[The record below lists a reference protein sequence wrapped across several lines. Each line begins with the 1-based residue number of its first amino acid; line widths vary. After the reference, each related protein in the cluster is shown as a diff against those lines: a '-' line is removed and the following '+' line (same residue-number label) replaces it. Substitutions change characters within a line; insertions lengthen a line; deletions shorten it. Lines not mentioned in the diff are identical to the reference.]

1 LGFVRRLIILGSTG
15 SIGTQALDV
24 VRRHPDRFEIVALAA
39 ATKHE
44 LLVGQVR
51 EFMPPVVGV
60 TEETAA
66 QELRAGLEGLRS
78 PDIVTGP
85 DAAERLARDVEADMV
100 VNAMVGAVGLPPTL
114 AALQS
119 GKMLALANKE
129 SLVVGG
135 ELVLDLVKGEPER
148 LIPVD
153 SEHAALAQCLRGER
167 REDLRRVVLTA
178 SGGPFRGWT
187 REELAK
193 ASVKEALAHPT
204 WRMGPKITIDSA
216 TLMNKGLE
224 VIEAH
229 YLFRLEFSQ
238 IDVVVHPESVIHGLA
253 EFTDGS
259 FIAQLAEPLMRLPI
273 QLALA
278 YPDRLEKGVRSLDLA
293 SLRKLTFEPVDVEA
307 FPALDLA
314 YRAGR
319 MGATFPAVLNAAN
332 EVGVMA
338 FLEGKIP
345 LTGIADVVASV
356 LDEHEPA
363 SVVSLVT
370 LDRADRWARR
380 RAAELIEAS

>member
-24 VRRHPDRFEIVALAA
+24 VRRHSDRFEIVALAA

-66 QELRAGLEGLRS
+66 EELRAGLEGLRS
-78 PDIVTGP
+78 PEIVTGP

-119 GKMLALANKE
+119 GKLLALANKE

-167 REDLRRVVLTA
+167 REDLRRVILTA

-259 FIAQLAEPLMRLPI
+259 LMAQLAEPLMRLPI
-273 QLALA
+273 QLALG
-278 YPDRLEKGVRSLDLA
+278 YPERLAKGVRSLDLA
-293 SLRKLTFEPVDVEA
+293 SLRKLTFEPVDVDA

-345 LTGIADVVASV
+345 LTGIADVVGRV
-356 LDEHEPA
+356 LDEHEPG

-380 RAAELIEAS
+380 RAAELIEAR

>member
-1 LGFVRRLIILGSTG
+1 MRRLVILGSTG

-39 ATKHE
+39 ATKHD

-51 EFMPPVVGV
+51 EFMPPVIGV
-60 TEETAA
+60 TEDTAA
-66 QELRAGLEGLRS
+66 EELRAGLEGLRA
-78 PDIVTGP
+78 PEIVTGP

-167 REDLRRVVLTA
+167 REDVRRVILTA

-229 YLFRLEFSQ
+229 YLFRLEYSQ
-238 IDVVVHPESVIHGLA
+238 IDVVVHPESVIHGLV

-259 FIAQLAEPLMRLPI
+259 MIAQLAEPLMRLPI

-278 YPDRLEKGVRSLDLA
+278 YPDRMGKGVRSLDLA
-293 SLRKLTFEPVDVEA
+293 SLRRLTFEPVDVDA

-319 MGATFPAVLNAAN
+319 MGATFPAALNAAN

-338 FLEGKIP
+338 FLEGKVP
-345 LTGIADVVASV
+345 LTGIADLVARV

-380 RAAELIEAS
+380 RAAELIEEG

>member
-1 LGFVRRLIILGSTG
+1 MRRLIILGSTG

>member
-24 VRRHPDRFEIVALAA
+24 VRRHSDRFEIVALAA

-66 QELRAGLEGLRS
+66 DELRAGLEGLRA
-78 PDIVTGP
+78 PEIITGP

-167 REDLRRVVLTA
+167 REDLRRVILTA

-187 REELAK
+187 RDELAK

-259 FIAQLAEPLMRLPI
+259 LMAQLAEPLMRLPI

-278 YPDRLEKGVRSLDLA
+278 YPDRLGKGVRSLDLA

-319 MGATFPAVLNAAN
+319 MGSTFPAALNAAN

-345 LTGIADVVASV
+345 LTGIAEVVARV

-380 RAAELIEAS
+380 WAAELIEAS

>member
-1 LGFVRRLIILGSTG
+1 MRRLIILGSTG

-24 VRRHPDRFEIVALAA
+24 VRRHADLFEIVALAA

-60 TEETAA
+60 TEEAA
-66 QELRAGLEGLRS
+66 AEELRAGLEGLRA
-78 PDIVTGP
+78 PEIITGP
-85 DAAERLARDVEADMV
+85 DAAERLARDVDADMV

-167 REDLRRVVLTA
+167 KEDLRRVILTA

-259 FIAQLAEPLMRLPI
+259 LMAQLAEPLMRLPI

-278 YPDRLEKGVRSLDLA
+278 YPDRLGKGVRSLDLA

-319 MGATFPAVLNAAN
+319 MGATFPAALNAAN

-345 LTGIADVVASV
+345 LTGIADVVARV
-356 LDEHEPA
+356 LDEHQPA

-380 RAAELIEAS
+380 RAAELLEAS